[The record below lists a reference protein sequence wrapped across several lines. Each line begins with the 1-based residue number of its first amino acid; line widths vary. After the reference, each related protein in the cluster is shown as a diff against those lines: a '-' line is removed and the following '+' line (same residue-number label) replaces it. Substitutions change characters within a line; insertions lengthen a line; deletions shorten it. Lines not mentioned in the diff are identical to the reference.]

1 MASVKTVPP
10 IFCKNIFCNR
20 IGENFFSLHLVYES
34 PSKMKLNKEIIKK
47 YLAHQCSEAEQMLV
61 EAWYKSFENNPDG
74 ISDLSVDEQN
84 ELNIRVNSNIKRQ
97 IKSIKLYTPQR
108 WIWYASS
115 LAAILLIILGLSFYF
130 NVESPTN
137 LSRIQSDI
145 PLSDWAKYE
154 NSSAKVLK
162 VDLPDGSTVW
172 LAPKTLLSYNQSDR
186 VYRQVNL
193 RGEAFFDVKR
203 DESRPFLIYSGKM
216 TTKVLGT
223 SFNVKAYPETEKF
236 EVSVVTGR
244 VSVMNEFEKE
254 VFVTPKQQVVLETKT
269 DIMIIKE
276 IPQDKTYYWELAS
289 LSFDDTSM
297 ESVINSIEQ
306 NYNVSIDLSPKL
318 KACRLSG
325 NFTNEHLATI
335 LEIVCRS
342 IEAEYVIDGDRI
354 ILRGEGCE

>member
-1 MASVKTVPP
+1 MPLRATVK
-10 IFCKNIFCNR
+10 KNPLR
-20 IGENFFSLHLVYES
+20 IGENTHLFHLVYES
-34 PSKMKLNKEIIKK
+34 HLEMILNKEIIEK
-47 YLAHQCSEAEQMLV
+47 YLSHQCSEAEQMLV

-74 ISDLSVDEQN
+74 IGHLSVIEQEYLSN
-84 ELNIRVNSNIKRQ
+84 QVRENIDRKIKPVA
-97 IKSIKLYTPQR
+97 LYTPPR

-115 LAAILLIILGLSFYF
+115 LAAILLIVIGLSFYF
-130 NVESPTN
+130 KAEKSSK
-137 LSRIQSDI
+137 LSQIQSSI

-162 VDLPDGSTVW
+162 ISLPDGSTVW
-172 LAPKTLLSYNQSDR
+172 LQPKTLLSYNQSDR

-203 DESRPFLIYSGKM
+203 DEDRPFLIYSGKM

-223 SFNVKAYPETEKF
+223 SFNVKAYPEMEKF
-236 EVSVVTGR
+236 EVSVVTGK
-244 VSVMNEFEKE
+244 VSVTNESEKE

-269 DIMIIKE
+269 DNLTVNE
-276 IPQDKTYYWELAS
+276 IAKDKTYYWELAS
-289 LSFDDTSM
+289 LSFDNTPM
-297 ESVINSIEQ
+297 ESVIRSIEQ
-306 NYNVSIDLSPKL
+306 NYNVTIDLSPKL

-342 IEAEYVIDGDRI
+342 IESEYVIDGDKI
-354 ILRGEGCE
+354 ILRGEGCL

>member
-1 MASVKTVPP
+1 MKAD
-10 IFCKNIFCNR
+10 
-20 IGENFFSLHLVYES
+20 
-34 PSKMKLNKEIIKK
+34 KMRLNQEIIAK
-47 YLAHQCSEAEQMLV
+47 YLNNECSEGEQMLV

-74 ISDLSVDEQN
+74 ISELSEGEYS
-84 ELNIRVNSNIKRQ
+84 ELFYRVRKNIDHQ
-97 IKSIKLYTPQR
+97 INPIKLYTPPR
-108 WIWYASS
+108 WVWYASGM
-115 LAAILLIILGLSFYF
+115 AAMLLIIFGLSFYF
-130 NVESPTN
+130 NVEKPTT

-154 NSSAKVLK
+154 NLSAKVLK
-162 VDLPDGSTVW
+162 ISLPDGSTVW
-172 LAPKTLLSYNQSDR
+172 LQPKTLLSYNQSDR

-236 EVSVVTGR
+236 EVSVVTGK
-244 VSVMNEFEKE
+244 VSVMNESERE
-254 VFVTPKQQVVLETKT
+254 VFVTPKQQVILETKT
-269 DIMIIKE
+269 DNIFINE
-276 IPQDKTYYWELAS
+276 IPKDKTYYWELAS
-289 LSFDDTSM
+289 LSFDNTSM
-297 ESVINSIEQ
+297 ESVISSIEQ
-306 NYNVSIDLSPKL
+306 NYNVTIELSPKL

>member
-1 MASVKTVPP
+1 MT
-10 IFCKNIFCNR
+10 
-20 IGENFFSLHLVYES
+20 
-34 PSKMKLNKEIIKK
+34 LNKEIIKK
-47 YLAHQCSEAEQMLV
+47 YLALQCSEAEQMLV

-74 ISDLSVDEQN
+74 FSHLSVSEQDKLSSQVR
-84 ELNIRVNSNIKRQ
+84 ENIERKIKP
-97 IKSIKLYTPQR
+97 IKLYTPPR

-115 LAAILLIILGLSFYF
+115 LAAILLIVLGLSFYF
-130 NVESPTN
+130 NIDSSDK
-137 LSRIQSDI
+137 LSRINLDI

-162 VDLPDGSTVW
+162 VSLPDGSIVW
-172 LAPKTLLSYNQSDR
+172 LQPKTLMSYNQSDR

-193 RGEAFFDVKR
+193 RGEAFFEVKR
-203 DESRPFLIYSGKM
+203 DEGRPFLIYSGKM

-223 SFNVKAYPETEKF
+223 SFNVKAFPETDKF

-244 VSVMNEFEKE
+244 VSVTNESEKE
-254 VFVTPKQQVVLETKT
+254 VFITPKQQVILETKT
-269 DIMIIKE
+269 DNLTINE
-276 IPQDKTYYWELAS
+276 IPKDKTYYWELAS
-289 LSFDDTSM
+289 LSFDNTPM

-342 IEAEYVIDGDRI
+342 IEAEYLIDGDRI
-354 ILRGEGCE
+354 ILRGAGCL

>member
-1 MASVKTVPP
+1 M
-10 IFCKNIFCNR
+10 
-20 IGENFFSLHLVYES
+20 LHLVYES
-34 PSKMKLNKEIIKK
+34 PAKMTLNKEIIDK

-74 ISDLSVDEQN
+74 ISHLSVSEQDELSNQVR
-84 ELNIRVNSNIKRQ
+84 ENIERKIKPV
-97 IKSIKLYTPQR
+97 KLYTPPR
-108 WIWYASS
+108 WIWYASG
-115 LAAILLIILGLSFYF
+115 LAAMWVIIFGLSFYF
-130 NVESPTN
+130 NVPSSTK

-172 LAPKTLLSYNQSDR
+172 LQPKTLLSYNQSDR

-193 RGEAFFDVKR
+193 RGEAFFDVIR
-203 DESRPFLIYSGKM
+203 DENRPFLIYSGKM

-223 SFNVKAYPETEKF
+223 SFNVKAYPETDKF
-236 EVSVVTGR
+236 EVSVVTGK
-244 VSVMNEFEKE
+244 VSVTNESEKE
-254 VFVTPKQQVVLETKT
+254 VFVTPKQQVILETKT
-269 DIMIIKE
+269 DNLTINE
-276 IPQDKTYYWELAS
+276 IPKDKTYYWELAS
-289 LSFDDTSM
+289 LSFDNTPM

-325 NFTNEHLATI
+325 NFTDEHLATI

-342 IEAEYVIDGDRI
+342 IEAEYVIDGDRV
-354 ILRGEGCE
+354 ILRGEGCL